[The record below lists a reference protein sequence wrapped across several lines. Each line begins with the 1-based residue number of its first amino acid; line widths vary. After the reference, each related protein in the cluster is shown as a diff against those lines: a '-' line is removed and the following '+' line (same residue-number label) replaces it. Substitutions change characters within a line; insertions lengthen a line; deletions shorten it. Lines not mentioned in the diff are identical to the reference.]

1 MVKAFWGLVGFMQG
15 GGAVSEW
22 MEMIGG
28 TSGHACRIH
37 CAYIIGEAP
46 VVMAP
51 KTYSEDKNAGLM
63 EYLR

>member
-1 MVKAFWGLVGFMQG
+1 MQG